1 MTEQK
6 NKKALFQLIFSIV
19 FIFMYP
25 AAFFALAGDLY
36 WIEGWI
42 YNILFFMLFSA
53 IILYLYYKDPALLD
67 ERFRPQGSIGQKE
80 WDKYFVT
87 ALLTLYSAWFII
99 IPLDARR
106 FGWSA
111 DFPIWL
117 EALGGIMLL
126 ICFYFYF
133 RSFADNPFLAPTIRI
148 QQEKNQYVVSTGVYC
163 IVRHPMYLGSILMF
177 IGIPLLLGSLYGIF
191 LGTILSLLLIPR
203 IFGEEKMLEE
213 ELQGY
218 KEYEQKVK
226 YRLIPFI
233 W

>member
-1 MTEQK
+1 MTTQE
-6 NKKALFQLIFSIV
+6 NKTALFQLIFSII

-25 AAFFALAGDLY
+25 VVFFALAGDLY
-36 WIEGWI
+36 WVEGWI
-42 YNILFFMLFSA
+42 YNIPFLIFSLIA
-53 IILYLYYKDPALLD
+53 IFYLYYKDPALLN
-67 ERFRPQGSIGQKE
+67 ERFSIKGRIGQKK

-87 ALLTLYSAWFII
+87 ALLTIYSAWFVI

-117 EALGGIMLL
+117 KALGGIMLL

-133 RSFADNPFLAPTIRI
+133 RSFTDNPFLAPTIRI
-148 QQEKNQYVVSTGVYC
+148 QQERNQYVVSTGVYG

-177 IGIPLLLGSLYGIF
+177 IGIPTLLGSLYGIF

-213 ELQGY
+213 ELDGY
-218 KEYEQKVK
+218 KEYKQKVK
-226 YRLIPFI
+226 YRLIPF
-233 W
+233 